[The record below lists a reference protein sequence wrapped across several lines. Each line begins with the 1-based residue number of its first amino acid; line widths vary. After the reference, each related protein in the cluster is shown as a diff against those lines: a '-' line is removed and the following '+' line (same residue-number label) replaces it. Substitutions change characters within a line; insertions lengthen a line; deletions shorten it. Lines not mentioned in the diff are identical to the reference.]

1 MSSGAGA
8 VGLSKPKQRKT
19 KSFAGSQGV
28 IIFAILIIIMLVLSV
43 LSSEFLT
50 YTNIMNVTR
59 QVATV
64 VIAGSAVTILMI
76 AGCMD
81 LSVGSIIAFSG
92 VMCAKAAVAGLPMP
106 LAILTGMLFG
116 ALIGVIN
123 GLIVVKLKITP
134 VIATLGTMYAASG
147 LAYIM
152 CDGVAITSGIP
163 TGFNTIGTGY
173 VGPFPIPL
181 LICAATVIIFVFIQ
195 KKTVL
200 GKYAVAIGGNK
211 TAAELSGINVGGYTI
226 ICFILSGLLTGLAAC
241 LMASRLGVGQPNT
254 GSGFEFDVIV
264 AVVLGGTSLAGGKG
278 SVVGMVIGAFIVGFL
293 SNGLNLLGVQSF
305 WQSVFKGVVLVGAV
319 VLDRVLKDRM
329 K

>member
-147 LAYIM
+147 L
-152 CDGVAITSGIP
+152 
-163 TGFNTIGTGY
+163 
-173 VGPFPIPL
+173 
-181 LICAATVIIFVFIQ
+181 
-195 KKTVL
+195 
-200 GKYAVAIGGNK
+200 
-211 TAAELSGINVGGYTI
+211 
-226 ICFILSGLLTGLAAC
+226 
-241 LMASRLGVGQPNT
+241 
-254 GSGFEFDVIV
+254 
-264 AVVLGGTSLAGGKG
+264 
-278 SVVGMVIGAFIVGFL
+278 
-293 SNGLNLLGVQSF
+293 
-305 WQSVFKGVVLVGAV
+305 
-319 VLDRVLKDRM
+319 
-329 K
+329 